1 MKYIISLD
9 QGTTSSRAILIND
22 QGALVGI
29 EQMEFEQIFP
39 KPGWV
44 EHSPMEILNS
54 QIKVFEDLIVNNN
67 ISLDS
72 IISLGITN
80 QRETIVLWDKDSGK
94 PLYNAIVWQDKRTT
108 NICEKI
114 KKDDLEKYIKENTGL
129 VVDSYFSATKI
140 KWIID
145 NIDGVKNKIKENKVL
160 AGTIDSWLIY
170 NLTSFQSHVTD
181 YTNASRT
188 MIYNIKTLSWDD
200 KILNYLD
207 ISKSILPKVLPS
219 SSEFGTFEYKGIKIP
234 IRGVAGDQQAAL
246 FGQACF
252 DNGMVKN
259 TYGTGCFLLMN
270 TGKNMNSSSNGL
282 LTTIACSTSNS
293 VNYALEGSVFIAGA
307 AIQWLRDSLK
317 LIKNASETEKIAN
330 SIDELKDIYVVPAFA
345 GLGAP
350 YWDMYSRGAI
360 FGLSRDT
367 GRKQIIKATLESLAY
382 QTKDIIDVMERDSN
396 LKLKSLKVDGGACKN
411 DYLMQFQSNL
421 INSEVLRPEIIEST
435 AMGAGYLAGISSSL
449 WDKDKI
455 ISNQRIDKKFHPK
468 IDSIKRNKLYK
479 GWEKAVKRTLNWLEN

>member
-1 MKYIISLD
+1 M
-9 QGTTSSRAILIND
+9 
-22 QGALVGI
+22 
-29 EQMEFEQIFP
+29 
-39 KPGWV
+39 
-44 EHSPMEILNS
+44 
-54 QIKVFEDLIVNNN
+54 
-67 ISLDS
+67 
-72 IISLGITN
+72 
-80 QRETIVLWDKDSGK
+80 
-94 PLYNAIVWQDKRTT
+94 
-108 NICEKI
+108 
-114 KKDDLEKYIKENTGL
+114 
-129 VVDSYFSATKI
+129 
-140 KWIID
+140 
-145 NIDGVKNKIKENKVL
+145 
-160 AGTIDSWLIY
+160 DSWLIY
-170 NLTSFQSHVTD
+170 NLTSFKSHVTD
-181 YTNASRT
+181 FTNASRT
-188 MIYNIKTLSWDD
+188 MIYNIRTLSWDD

-207 ISKSILPKVLPS
+207 IPKPILHKVLAS
-219 SSEFGTFEYKGIKIP
+219 SSEFGTFKYKGFKIP

-246 FGQACF
+246 FGHACF

-270 TGKNMNSSSNGL
+270 TGKNMNLSSNGL

-317 LIKNASETEKIAN
+317 IIKNASETEWIAN
-330 SIDELKDIYVVPAFA
+330 SIDELENVYVVPAFA

-367 GRKQIIKATLESLAY
+367 GRKHIIKATLESLAY

-411 DYLMQFQSNL
+411 NYLMQFQSNL
-421 INSEVLRPEIIEST
+421 INSEVLRPKIIEST

-455 ISNQRIDKKFHPK
+455 VSNQKIDKKFNPK
-468 IDSIKRNKLYK
+468 IDSIKRNILYK